1 MDVFTMVVALVA
13 ISTVA
18 GLVTRWLKFAE
29 RTQAQQGPANEQ
41 LRQEVAALRE
51 RVATLEQI
59 VTDPG
64 FELKRQ
70 IAALETRR
78 AA

>member
-1 MDVFTMVVALVA
+1 MDVFTMVVAIVA

-18 GLVTRWLKFAE
+18 GLVSRWLKVAE
-29 RTQAQQGPANEQ
+29 RMQAQQGPAHAQ
-41 LRQEVAALRE
+41 LQQEVAALRE

-70 IAALETRR
+70 IAALETRK

>member
-1 MDVFTMVVALVA
+1 MGVFEMVVAIVLITTVGRLV
-13 ISTVA
+13 SRR
-18 GLVTRWLKFAE
+18 LNE
-29 RTQAQQGPANEQ
+29 RRQAQRPADDL
-41 LRQEVAALRE
+41 LRREVASLRE

-59 VTDPG
+59 VTDPA

-70 IAALETRR
+70 IAALETRK

>member
-1 MDVFTMVVALVA
+1 MGVFEMVVTIVA
-13 ISTVA
+13 ISTAA
-18 GLVTRWLKFAE
+18 GLVSRWLKLQE
-29 RTQAQQGPANEQ
+29 RRPPTAPAQADLQ
-41 LRQEVAALRE
+41 REVAALRE

-59 VTDPG
+59 VTDPA

-70 IAALETRR
+70 FVALETRK

>member
-1 MDVFTMVVALVA
+1 MGVFEMVVAIVA
-13 ISTVA
+13 ISTAA
-18 GLVTRWLKFAE
+18 GLVSRWLKLQE
-29 RTQAQQGPANEQ
+29 RRPTTTPAQADLQ
-41 LRQEVAALRE
+41 REVAALRE

-59 VTDPG
+59 VTDPA

-70 IAALETRR
+70 IAALETRK

>member
-1 MDVFTMVVALVA
+1 MGVFEMVVAIVA
-13 ISTVA
+13 ISTAA
-18 GLVTRWLKFAE
+18 GLVSRWLKLQE
-29 RTQAQQGPANEQ
+29 RRPPAAPVQADLQ
-41 LRQEVAALRE
+41 REVAALRE

-59 VTDPG
+59 VTDPA

-70 IAALETRR
+70 FAALETRK

>member
-1 MDVFTMVVALVA
+1 MGVFEMVVAIVL

-18 GLVTRWLKFAE
+18 GLVSRWLKFAE
-29 RTQAQQGPANEQ
+29 RRQSQPPANDL
-41 LRQEVAALRE
+41 LRREVASLRE

-59 VTDPG
+59 VTDPA

-70 IAALETRR
+70 FVALETRK